1 MNMKKNI
8 MAVIGVAALLATVNL
23 QAQSVTNS
31 LNFLS
36 QAEAWATSFNTNNCW
51 TNATMQFDSGVATV
65 TGVGL
70 SDRINAQY
78 DYGRFGG
85 GIMGQFEGVGST
97 FGEVEATTAWAVM
110 EKYDFKFEVDLNGGY
125 DFNNDWT
132 QVTVTKATKSS
143 PLKTTLTRQSGA
155 YVAEPGLG
163 ISKLLTPNTY
173 ATMKYLF
180 PIESHGKFQP
190 AGVVYVGVGCTF

>member
-1 MNMKKNI
+1 MNKKLLI
-8 MAVIGVAALLATVNL
+8 IGVAALLAAVNL

-31 LNFLS
+31 LNFVS
-36 QAEAWATSFNTNNCW
+36 QAEVWATSFNTNNCW
-51 TNATMQFDSGVATV
+51 TSATMQFDSGLATV
-65 TGVGL
+65 TGSGI

-78 DYGRFGG
+78 DYGCFGG

-110 EKYDFKFEVDLNGGY
+110 EKYDFKFEYDLNGGY

-132 QVTVTKATKSS
+132 QLTVTKGVKL
-143 PLKTTLTRQSGA
+143 LKHESGA
-155 YVAEPGLG
+155 FVVEPGLG
-163 ISKLLTPNTY
+163 ISKMLTGNTY

-180 PIESHGKFQP
+180 PMEAHGKFVP